1 MPSTDPIRVL
11 VWSERTE
18 PAAVYPDGMNGTIA
32 AALNERDGIVAQT
45 AEINDPEQGLS
56 EAALAATDVLVW
68 WGHGRHRDVT
78 DESVARI
85 VRHVTA
91 RGMGFMPLH
100 SSHHSRAF
108 KALMGTSCD
117 LGGWREDGQPAHLY
131 VAEPSHPIAA
141 GIPQYVVIP
150 QDEMYA
156 EWFVIPPPDE
166 LVFISS
172 FLGGGEVFRS
182 GCCWQRGAGRIFY
195 FQPGHETYPVYFQP
209 ELHTILANG
218 VYWSAGRT

>member
-1 MPSTDPIRVL
+1 MPTDPIRVL

-150 QDEMYA
+150 PRRD
-156 EWFVIPPPDE
+156 V
-166 LVFISS
+166 
-172 FLGGGEVFRS
+172 
-182 GCCWQRGAGRIFY
+182 RGVVCHSAAG
-195 FQPGHETYPVYFQP
+195 
-209 ELHTILANG
+209 
-218 VYWSAGRT
+218 

>member
-1 MPSTDPIRVL
+1 MNRSRV
-11 VWSERTE
+11 S
-18 PAAVYPDGMNGTIA
+18 
-32 AALNERDGIVAQT
+32 
-45 AEINDPEQGLS
+45 S
-56 EAALAATDVLVW
+56 
-68 WGHGRHRDVT
+68 
-78 DESVARI
+78 
-85 VRHVTA
+85 RHVTA

-141 GIPQYVVIP
+141 GVPQYVVIP

-195 FQPGHETYPVYFQP
+195 FQPGHETYPVYYQP

>member
-18 PAAVYPDGMNGTIA
+18 PADVYPNGMNRTIA
-32 AALNERDGIVAQT
+32 DALNQRDGILAQT
-45 AEINDPEQGLS
+45 AQIADPEQGLT
-56 EAALAATDVLVW
+56 EAALSAADVLVW
-68 WGHGRHRDVT
+68 WGHGRHNDVT

-108 KALMGTSCD
+108 KTLMGTSCD
-117 LGGWREDGQPAHLY
+117 LGGWREDGQPSHLY

-141 GIPQYVVIP
+141 GIPQYVVVP
-150 QDEMYA
+150 QEEMYA

-172 FLGGGEVFRS
+172 FLGGSEVFRS

-195 FQPGHETYPVYFQP
+195 FQPGHETYPVYHQV
-209 ELHTILANG
+209 ELQTILANG
-218 VYWSAGRT
+218 VCWTAGRS